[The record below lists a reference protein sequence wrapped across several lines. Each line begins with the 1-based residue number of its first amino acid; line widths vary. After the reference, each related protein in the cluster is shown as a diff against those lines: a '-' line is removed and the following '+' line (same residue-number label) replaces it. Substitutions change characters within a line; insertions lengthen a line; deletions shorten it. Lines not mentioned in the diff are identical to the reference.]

1 MYNKFSHT
9 AIKLGQITA
18 KTGLCHRRG
27 TAHNHGHH
35 LLQSSPANCRDK
47 DMRTNRITESIHKQ
61 LQLVGKPVS
70 T

>member
-18 KTGLCHRRG
+18 RTGLCHRRG

-47 DMRTNRITESIHKQ
+47 DTWEPIKSQKASTNSYNW
-61 LQLVGKPVS
+61 
-70 T
+70 